1 MSKEEAAQCGG
12 RGVGG
17 SQLLQKSPQGIQE
30 EGTRAGAAGQ
40 TGRRGLSLTHP
51 PPTAEE
57 LPAEVSFAL
66 RSWLSGPRAP
76 GGTSGERAQG
86 LTPTPRTARSRG
98 PESGVCV
105 YAELAAATE
114 VLALC
119 LCPPHT
125 QREAERE
132 TPGCAV
138 FTHTRARARRCTRT
152 HAHGTAHVL
161 AHTKTRTHTCGA
173 GKTGPRLY
181 SVVSLSV
188 CPSGGSADTMAATH
202 QRGRDPV
209 AVGEPGHTYVLANA
223 HVRFL
228 SEEVTL
234 WTEVAGREGSPGASS
249 WLPPQDGCCGLP
261 GALTAPAPGLAAPA
275 PPPALGGLPHR
286 HTPRSR
292 TSVPTAEWQPWC
304 PRPHQT
310 DRRTETQRASL
321 LPRAHVHTHSHMHPD
336 TPAHMCTHARM
347 QRHMS
352 TQRRTRT
359 LAHSH
364 MHVHTH
370 SHTGSHTCTHTHP
383 RRDTLT
389 HIHMCVHRC
398 SFTHT
403 FAHTCS
409 HTHTC
414 TPRPPWLHVL

>member
-1 MSKEEAAQCGG
+1 MGRGPACRRQLRPADRLHLGRARVSKEEAAQCGG

-138 FTHTRARARRCTRT
+138 FTHTRARARAAA
-152 HAHGTAHVL
+152 HA
-161 AHTKTRTHTCGA
+161 RTHTA
-173 GKTGPRLY
+173 LHMYWHTQKHAHTHVVRGKQDPGCTL
-181 SVVSLSV
+181 LCL
-188 CPSGGSADTMAATH
+188 CPFVH
-202 QRGRDPV
+202 L
-209 AVGEPGHTYVLANA
+209 VGLRTP
-223 HVRFL
+223 
-228 SEEVTL
+228 
-234 WTEVAGREGSPGASS
+234 
-249 WLPPQDGCCGLP
+249 WLPPTSGDGTLWLWGNQ
-261 GALTAPAPGLAAPA
+261 G
-275 PPPALGGLPHR
+275 
-286 HTPRSR
+286 
-292 TSVPTAEWQPWC
+292 
-304 PRPHQT
+304 
-310 DRRTETQRASL
+310 
-321 LPRAHVHTHSHMHPD
+321 
-336 TPAHMCTHARM
+336 
-347 QRHMS
+347 
-352 TQRRTRT
+352 TRT
-359 LAHSH
+359 YLQ
-364 MHVHTH
+364 T
-370 SHTGSHTCTHTHP
+370 
-383 RRDTLT
+383 
-389 HIHMCVHRC
+389 HMCV
-398 SFTHT
+398 S
-403 FAHTCS
+403 
-409 HTHTC
+409 
-414 TPRPPWLHVL
+414 